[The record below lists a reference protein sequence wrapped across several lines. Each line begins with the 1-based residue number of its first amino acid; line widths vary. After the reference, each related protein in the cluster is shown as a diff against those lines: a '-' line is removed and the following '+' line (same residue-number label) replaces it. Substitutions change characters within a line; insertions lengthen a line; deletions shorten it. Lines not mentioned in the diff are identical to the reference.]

1 MTTVL
6 AAIDTTACA
15 GPVLDTAAQVA
26 ALFDATP
33 RALHVREDASDAP
46 RRLARAAAI
55 ELRETTGQPV
65 AAIVA
70 AATTPDVVAL
80 VLGAR
85 GVHGGP
91 QPAGSTALDVITRV
105 AKPVVVVPPHVQ
117 PPVRVHAHPGAT
129 RRHQRELRGA
139 RRDHRARGPRRPRD
153 RRAARPLARHRC
165 RRSPIRLTTRRRHG
179 SASSSPASSHA
190 AHEGARLIRRLG
202 VAADD
207 VVAVARDADADLI
220 ALAWSQD
227 LGPGHARVVRETLA
241 RSTIPV
247 LLVPVH

>member
-26 ALFDATP
+26 VLFDATP
-33 RALHVREDASDAP
+33 RALHVREDASEAP
-46 RRLARAAAI
+46 NRLARAAAI
-55 ELRETTGQPV
+55 ELCETTGQPV
-65 AAIVA
+65 AAIVE

-91 QPAGSTALDVITRV
+91 QPTGSTALDVITRI

-117 PPVRVHAHPGAT
+117 QPVRFT
-129 RRHQRELRGA
+129 RILVPLEGTSESSEALAETIEL
-139 RRDHRARGPRRPRD
+139 
-153 RRAARPLARHRC
+153 AARADLEIVALHV
-165 RRSPIRLTTRRRHG
+165 H
-179 SASSSPASSHA
+179 SPASVPAFSDQAHHETPAWEREFMSRFVHA
-190 AHEGARLIRRLG
+190 THEGARLIRRLG

-207 VVAVARDADADLI
+207 VVAVARDSDADLI

-241 RSTIPV
+241 RSSIPV